1 MRRYRY
7 SSFCFKFKKGSLILE
22 NNDKNTLTIRDKMK
36 LILDTGQ
43 MMMESG
49 AGSKRIVRDMLQT
62 AAYLGIYWEDVQI
75 HITYSTIMINVDD
88 GKKTHT
94 MFRKCYRHGVNMLTF
109 LQTSKTSREA
119 LYENEPYGVFVNRL
133 HKIREHCTNRIY
145 PEWLA
150 ILAIG
155 LASSAFCLI
164 FGGHEVEALYTML
177 AAITGALVKY
187 ACTRIEF
194 NGYVTIAASAFA
206 ATITAY
212 LTMYLPGAIS
222 PFLPIVACALTLI
235 PGVPLINAVD
245 DFLNNYLT
253 SGMTRMT
260 HTLLIMLAM
269 TFGIAG
275 AVGLTH
281 VPSFT
286 AVNIAP
292 EYLYLAQALA
302 AAMAALGFSVMFNIP
317 KRYIPLACLGAI
329 ITVDVRDVFM
339 VVFHFGMAS
348 SSFFGAA
355 VLSVLYFSISKYFHA
370 PVFVVTIPAIIPL
383 VPGVLM
389 YRFFFA
395 IIDIQHMDGMALL
408 LALQTGVEAMLV
420 LLGISLGATLPDVL
434 AHQYI
439 ERGKRKKLQKLLMKR
454 DGNREEAK
462 AAADLD
468 KASGRG

>member
-133 HKIREHCTNRIY
+133 HEIREHCTNRIY
-145 PEWLA
+145 SEWLA

-155 LASSAFCLI
+155 
-164 FGGHEVEALYTML
+164 L

-292 EYLYLAQALA
+292 EHLYLAQALA

>member
-1 MRRYRY
+1 MAPIYER
-7 SSFCFKFKKGSLILE
+7 SLILD
-22 NNDKNTLTIRDKMK
+22 NTDKNTLSIRDKMK

-43 MMMESG
+43 MMMENG

-88 GKKTHT
+88 GKKAYT
-94 MFRKCYRHGVNMLTF
+94 MFRKCYRHGVNMTTI
-109 LQTSKTSREA
+109 LQTSRTSWRA
-119 LYENEPYGVFVNRL
+119 LYQNDPYHVFVTHL
-133 HKIREHCTNRIY
+133 HKIQQNCGKSLY
-145 PEWLA
+145 PEWMV

-164 FGGHEVEALYTML
+164 FGGHAVEALYTML
-177 AAITGALVKY
+177 AAITGALVRFI
-187 ACTRIEF
+187 CSRLEI
-194 NGYVTIAASAFA
+194 NGYVTIAASVFA
-206 ATITAY
+206 ATVCAY
-212 LTMYLPGAIS
+212 FTMYLPGAIS

-253 SGMTRMT
+253 SGMTRIT

-275 AVGLTH
+275 AAGVTD

-286 AVNIAP
+286 AIRIAP
-292 EYLYLAQALA
+292 EHLYLAQALA
-302 AAMAALGFSVMFNIP
+302 AAMAALGFSVMFNVP
-317 KRYIPLACLGAI
+317 KRYIPAACLGAI
-329 ITVDVRDVFM
+329 ITVDVRDVLM
-339 VVFHFGMAS
+339 VIFHFSMAS

-355 VLSVLYFSISKYFHA
+355 VLSLLYFSISRFFHA

-383 VPGVLM
+383 IPGVLL
-389 YRFFFA
+389 YRFLFA
-395 IIDIQHMDGMALL
+395 IIDIQHMNILELL
-408 LALQTGVEAMLV
+408 IALQTGVEAMLI

-434 AHQYI
+434 GHQYI
-439 ERGKRKKLQKLLMKR
+439 ERAKRKKLQKLLAKR
-454 DGNREEAK
+454 DTNMEEVK
-462 AAADLD
+462 EAADLD
-468 KASGRG
+468 KASIRG

>member
-155 LASSAFCLI
+155 LA
-164 FGGHEVEALYTML
+164 
-177 AAITGALVKY
+177 AITGALVKY

-292 EYLYLAQALA
+292 EHLYLAQALA

>member
-1 MRRYRY
+1 MRKYRQ
-7 SSFCFKFKKGSLILE
+7 SFLLPPIYKGSLILE
-22 NNDKNTLTIRDKMK
+22 NTDKNTLSIREKMK

-43 MMMESG
+43 LMMESG
-49 AGSKRIVRDMLQT
+49 SGSKRIVRDMLQT

-94 MFRKCYRHGVNMLTF
+94 MFRKCYRHGVNMTAVLQASRASWSALYHNDPYRDF
-109 LQTSKTSREA
+109 VNHLSHIQQTSGR
-119 LYENEPYGVFVNRL
+119 RL
-133 HKIREHCTNRIY
+133 Y
-145 PEWLA
+145 PEWMV

-164 FGGHEVEALYTML
+164 FGGHAVEALYTML
-177 AAITGALVKY
+177 AAMVGAMVRY
-187 ACTRIEF
+187 VCTRIEF

-206 ATITAY
+206 ATVTAY

-253 SGMTRMT
+253 SGMTRIT

-292 EYLYLAQALA
+292 EHLYLAQALA
-302 AAMAALGFSVMFNIP
+302 AAMAALGFSIMFNIP
-317 KRYIPLACLGAI
+317 KRYIPAACLGAI

-339 VVFHFGMAS
+339 VLFHTGMAS
-348 SSFFGAA
+348 ASFFGAA
-355 VLSVLYFSISKYFHA
+355 VLSLLYFSISKYFHA

-383 VPGVLM
+383 IPGVLL
-389 YRFFFA
+389 YRFLFA
-395 IIDIQHMDGMALL
+395 IIDISHMNILELM

-454 DGNREEAK
+454 DGNMEEAK
-462 AAADLD
+462 NAADLD